1 MNLSN
6 SWGSNLGFFKSG
18 KNSFCKY
25 AGHLLR
31 CCAQINPQRIKDTPA
46 VNLCSRLVSAPP
58 ICKSAGKAAHLLRRI
73 MKSVR
78 PCTLFMANFGKAEI
92 SLLFK
97 PAASVPL
104 LKMLD
109 VQKVRLRFI
118 SARLLASA
126 PPRIIK
132 SLNDLMHFG
141 IVYPCNMMR

>member
-6 SWGSNLGFFKSG
+6 SWGSNLGFSKSG
-18 KNSFCKY
+18 KSDFCKY

-31 CCAQINPQRIKDTPA
+31 C
-46 VNLCSRLVSAPP
+46 
-58 ICKSAGKAAHLLRRI
+58 I

-104 LKMLD
+104 LK
-109 VQKVRLRFI
+109 I
-118 SARLLASA
+118 
-126 PPRIIK
+126 
-132 SLNDLMHFG
+132 LN
-141 IVYPCNMMR
+141 VS

>member
-1 MNLSN
+1 
-6 SWGSNLGFFKSG
+6 
-18 KNSFCKY
+18 
-25 AGHLLR
+25 
-31 CCAQINPQRIKDTPA
+31 
-46 VNLCSRLVSAPP
+46 
-58 ICKSAGKAAHLLRRI
+58 

-126 PPRIIK
+126 PPICK
-132 SLNDLMHFG
+132 SAGKAQLLRAAHKLILNVAEAARMPLVLRKGDVFAQRKLVVEKRTRKYAFQQPAVNLCSRLVISERTRMS
-141 IVYPCNMMR
+141 VD

>member
-1 MNLSN
+1 MNPAKAN
-6 SWGSNLGFFKSG
+6 
-18 KNSFCKY
+18 
-25 AGHLLR
+25 HLL
-31 CCAQINPQRIKDTPA
+31 KYT
-46 VNLCSRLVSAPP
+46 
-58 ICKSAGKAAHLLRRI
+58 AHLRRI

-78 PCTLFMANFGKAEI
+78 PCTLFMANFSKAEI

-126 PPRIIK
+126 PPICKRLTEK
-132 SLNDLMHFG
+132 AGLLRREGFT
-141 IVYPCNMMR
+141 V